1 MLLFFTSKVA
11 SATFVSFIFQLS
23 IRCLSKQV
31 DKWSRN
37 KYQGSCLY
45 LFVSQF
51 NIYEYKYSNFI
62 FLSKCTA
69 TWVSVQQPK
78 RLLSPYF
85 KNKYWSLF
93 PLWKEHTVMLIFK
106 SSCFFWK
113 TLPKCGYGVLLP
125 GSLSLFSAVG
135 NLQLYYCSLSFQFD
149 VICLKSTSMM
159 CKNWGH

>member
-1 MLLFFTSKVA
+1 MLLLSPSYFS
-11 SATFVSFIFQLS
+11 FQLDACQNRWINGAETN
-23 IRCLSKQV
+23 IRGHVFTCLFPS
-31 DKWSRN
+31 
-37 KYQGSCLY
+37 LT
-45 LFVSQF
+45 FM
-51 NIYEYKYSNFI
+51 NINILISF
-62 FLSKCTA
+62 S
-69 TWVSVQQPK
+69 WVSVQIFCFKK

>member
-1 MLLFFTSKVA
+1 MLLLSPSYFS
-11 SATFVSFIFQLS
+11 FQLDACQNRWINGAETN
-23 IRCLSKQV
+23 IRGHVFTCLFPSLT
-31 DKWSRN
+31 SM
-37 KYQGSCLY
+37 
-45 LFVSQF
+45 
-51 NIYEYKYSNFI
+51 NINILISF
-62 FLSKCTA
+62 S
-69 TWVSVQQPK
+69 WVSVQIFCFKK